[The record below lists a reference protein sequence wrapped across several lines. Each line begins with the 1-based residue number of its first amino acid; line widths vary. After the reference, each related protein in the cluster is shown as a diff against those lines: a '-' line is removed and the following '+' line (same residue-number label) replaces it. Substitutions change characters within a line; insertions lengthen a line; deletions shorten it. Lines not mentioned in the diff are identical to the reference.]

1 MGSGEKAVKMYE
13 VEEQGTLW
21 GWMRHQPDRKVR
33 AVLLEETIT
42 ELSLKRPV
50 GGEMSL
56 QKW

>member
-1 MGSGEKAVKMYE
+1 MKDTGSGEKAVKMYE

-42 ELSLKRPV
+42 ELSLK
-50 GGEMSL
+50 
-56 QKW
+56 